1 MGLKRSNLE
10 EWGITDK
17 EVIDKI
23 MDANGDSI
31 NETKATLDSEKTAL
45 QTQLDQQTSEIEELK
60 KSTETSA
67 ETKKALDDL
76 QASFDSY
83 KTDAE
88 KTLAETQKTNAVKL
102 ALKDSGT
109 VNTEL
114 LFGQVNMDNVIIQ
127 DDGKVSGLDDQL
139 ATFKESMPYLFQE
152 ADKPAKP
159 TIVAGGNPSATPAAT
174 YDLAKMSYKE
184 VAKLKA
190 EQPEV
195 FEQLTK

>member
-17 EVIDKI
+17 EMIDKI

-83 KTDAE
+83 RTDAE
-88 KTLAETQKTNAVKL
+88 KTLAETQKTNVVKL

-109 VNTEL
+109 VNSEL
-114 LFGQVNMDNVIIQ
+114 LFSQVNMDNVIIQ
-127 DDGKVSGLDDQL
+127 DDGKVSGLDDQV

-152 ADKPAKP
+152 GGTVKPK
-159 TIVAGGNPSATPAAT
+159 IVAGGNPSAAPTAS

-184 VAKLKA
+184 VAKLKT

>member
-152 ADKPAKP
+152 ASGTAKP
-159 TIVAGGNPSATPAAT
+159 KIVAEGNPSATPPAS

>member
-152 ADKPAKP
+152 ASGTAKP
-159 TIVAGGNPSATPAAT
+159 KIVAGGNPSATPPAS

>member
-10 EWGITDK
+10 EWGITDE

-31 NETKATLDSEKTAL
+31 NETNATLDSEKTAL

-67 ETKKALDDL
+67 EKKALDDL

-109 VNTEL
+109 LNSDL

-139 ATFKESMPYLFQE
+139 ATFK
-152 ADKPAKP
+152 
-159 TIVAGGNPSATPAAT
+159 
-174 YDLAKMSYKE
+174 
-184 VAKLKA
+184 
-190 EQPEV
+190 
-195 FEQLTK
+195 

>member
-152 ADKPAKP
+152 GGAADKAKP
-159 TIVAGGNPSATPAAT
+159 TIVAGGNPNSGAASEKS
-174 YDLAKMSYKE
+174 LVQKIQE
-184 VAKLKA
+184 RLG
-190 EQPEV
+190 E
-195 FEQLTK
+195 

>member
-152 ADKPAKP
+152 ATGTAKP
-159 TIVAGGNPSATPAAT
+159 TIVPSGNPNPGAAGNKT
-174 YDLAKMSYKE
+174 LADKIQARLDQ
-184 VAKLKA
+184 AK
-190 EQPEV
+190 Q
-195 FEQLTK
+195 

>member
-10 EWGITDK
+10 EWGITDM

-45 QTQLDQQTSEIEELK
+45 KTQLDQQTSEIEELK

-152 ADKPAKP
+152 ATGTAKP
-159 TIVAGGNPSATPAAT
+159 KIVAGGNPSTTPPAS

-184 VAKLKA
+184 VTKLKA

>member
-114 LFGQVNMDNVIIQ
+114 LFGQVNMDNIIIQ
-127 DDGKVSGLDDQL
+127 DDGKISGLDDQVK
-139 ATFKESMPYLFQE
+139 TFKESMPYLFQE
-152 ADKPAKP
+152 GGTAGKGKP
-159 TIVAGGNPSATPAAT
+159 TIVPSGNPNSGGAGEKTMVQKIQER
-174 YDLAKMSYKE
+174 LGE
-184 VAKLKA
+184 
-190 EQPEV
+190 
-195 FEQLTK
+195 

>member
-10 EWGITDK
+10 GWGITDK

-88 KTLAETQKTNAVKL
+88 KTLAEAQKTNAVKL

-152 ADKPAKP
+152 GGAADKTKP
-159 TIVAGGNPSATPAAT
+159 TIVAGGNPNSGGAGEKS
-174 YDLAKMSYKE
+174 LVQKIQE
-184 VAKLKA
+184 RLG
-190 EQPEV
+190 E
-195 FEQLTK
+195 

>member
-1 MGLKRSNLE
+1 MGLKRNNLE

-23 MDANGDSI
+23 MAANGDSI
-31 NETKATLDSEKTAL
+31 NETKATVDSEKTAL

-109 VNTEL
+109 VNSEL
-114 LFGQVNMDNVIIQ
+114 LFSQVNMDNVIIQ

-139 ATFKESMPYLFQE
+139 ATFKKSMPYLFQKAE
-152 ADKPAKP
+152 EPAKP
-159 TIVAGGNPSATPAAT
+159 TIVASGNPGTASSQNQDVFAAAVEN
-174 YDLAKMSYKE
+174 LI
-184 VAKLKA
+184 
-190 EQPEV
+190 
-195 FEQLTK
+195 

>member
-114 LFGQVNMDNVIIQ
+114 LFSQVNMDNVIIQ
-127 DDGKVSGLDDQL
+127 DDGKVSGLHDQL

-152 ADKPAKP
+152 GGPADKTKP
-159 TIVAGGNPSATPAAT
+159 TIVAGGNPNSGGAGEKS
-174 YDLAKMSYKE
+174 LVQKIQE
-184 VAKLKA
+184 RLG
-190 EQPEV
+190 E
-195 FEQLTK
+195 

>member
-45 QTQLDQQTSEIEELK
+45 QTQLDQQTSEFEELK

-109 VNTEL
+109 VNSDL

-127 DDGKVSGLDDQL
+127 DDGKISGLDDQV
-139 ATFKESMPYLFQE
+139 ATFKESMPYLFQSTE
-152 ADKPAKP
+152 EPAKP
-159 TIVAGGNPSATPAAT
+159 KIVAGGNPSTTTPAT
-174 YDLAKMSYKE
+174 YDLSKMSYKE

>member
-23 MDANGDSI
+23 MDANDDSI

-109 VNTEL
+109 VNSEL
-114 LFGQVNMDNVIIQ
+114 LFSQVNMDNVIIQ
-127 DDGKVSGLDDQL
+127 DDGKISGLGDQV
-139 ATFKESMPYLFQE
+139 ATFKKSMPYLFQE
-152 ADKPAKP
+152 GGAADKTKP
-159 TIVAGGNPSATPAAT
+159 TIVAGGNPNSGSAGEKS
-174 YDLAKMSYKE
+174 LVQKIQE
-184 VAKLKA
+184 RLG
-190 EQPEV
+190 E
-195 FEQLTK
+195 

>member
-17 EVIDKI
+17 DVIDKI
-23 MDANGDSI
+23 MNANGDSI

-45 QTQLDQQTSEIEELK
+45 RTQLDQQTSEIEELK

-88 KTLAETQKTNAVKL
+88 KTLAETKKTNAVKL

-109 VNTEL
+109 VNSDL

-127 DDGKVSGLDDQL
+127 DDGKISGLDDQV
-139 ATFKESMPYLFQE
+139 ATFKESMPYLFQSKE
-152 ADKPAKP
+152 P
-159 TIVAGGNPSATPAAT
+159 TPPTGQVTIGGNPPAGSQT
-174 YDLAKMSYKE
+174 GEKTMVQKIQERLGE
-184 VAKLKA
+184 
-190 EQPEV
+190 
-195 FEQLTK
+195 

>member
-127 DDGKVSGLDDQL
+127 DDGKISGLDDQV
-139 ATFKESMPYLFQE
+139 ATFKESMPYLFQSTE
-152 ADKPAKP
+152 TTPP
-159 TIVAGGNPSATPAAT
+159 TGKVTIGGNPPAGSQT
-174 YDLAKMSYKE
+174 GDKTMVQKIQERLGE
-184 VAKLKA
+184 
-190 EQPEV
+190 
-195 FEQLTK
+195 